1 MKKVL
6 FFSAVALSAIMMVS
20 CNKPAA
26 QTEEKEAIEQA
37 ASQEMD
43 AIRTALALAQYG
55 YAAESPAALIEA
67 ADILASTPVQPVA
80 VEGEVGAQ
88 NENEGEKAAKAE
100 VTVEQLLADA
110 RALTEDANLLALA
123 DKVAAKA
130 AEGAEATRGAYGGP
144 KYQRDR
150 VYSHSYIQYVQAF
163 YANQIAEVSV
173 VGDGDT
179 DLDLYIY
186 DENGNLIVSDTGYTD
201 RCYVRWCPRWTGN
214 FLVRV
219 VNRGGVY
226 NNFTIATN

>member
-26 QTEEKEAIEQA
+26 QTEEKEAIEQE
-37 ASQEMD
+37 ASKEMD
-43 AIRTALALAQYG
+43 AIRTALSLAQYG
-55 YAAESPAALIEA
+55 YAVESPAALIEA
-67 ADILASTPVQPVA
+67 ADILASTPAQPAA
-80 VEGEVGAQ
+80 VEGEAGAQ

-100 VTVEQLLADA
+100 VSVEQLLADA
-110 RALTEDANLLALA
+110 RALTEDEHLLAMA
-123 DKVAAKA
+123 DKVAAKV
-130 AEGAEATRGAYGGP
+130 AEGADVTRGAYGGP

-150 VYSHSYIQYVQAF
+150 VYAHSYIQYVQAF

-186 DENGNLIVSDTGYTD
+186 DENGNLIVSDTDYTD
-201 RCYVRWCPRWTGN
+201 RCYVRFCPRWTGN
-214 FLVRV
+214 FLVRI

>member
-110 RALTEDANLLALA
+110 RALTEDAKLLRLL
-123 DKVAAKA
+123 KA
-130 AEGAEATRGAYGGP
+130 QRQLVVLTVVRSINVTAFTLTATFSTFRLSMQTKSLRY
-144 KYQRDR
+144 
-150 VYSHSYIQYVQAF
+150 
-163 YANQIAEVSV
+163 
-173 VGDGDT
+173 
-179 DLDLYIY
+179 L
-186 DENGNLIVSDTGYTD
+186 
-201 RCYVRWCPRWTGN
+201 
-214 FLVRV
+214 
-219 VNRGGVY
+219 
-226 NNFTIATN
+226 

>member
-1 MKKVL
+1 
-6 FFSAVALSAIMMVS
+6 MMVS

-26 QTEEKEAIEQA
+26 QTEEKEAIEQE
-37 ASQEMD
+37 ASQGLD
-43 AIRTALALAQYG
+43 AFRTALSLAQYG
-55 YAAESPAALIEA
+55 YAVQSPAALIEA
-67 ADILASTPVQPVA
+67 ADILASTPAEEVA
-80 VEGEVGAQ
+80 VEGEAGAQ

-100 VTVEQLLADA
+100 ITVEQLLADA
-110 RALTEDANLLALA
+110 RALTDDANLLALA

-130 AEGAEATRGAYGGP
+130 AAAAEAEGTRGATGGP

-163 YANQIAEVSV
+163 YASQIAEVSV

-179 DLDLYIY
+179 DLDLYVY

-214 FLVRV
+214 FLIRV

>member
-6 FFSAVALSAIMMVS
+6 FFSAIALSAIMMVS

-26 QTEEKEAIEQA
+26 QTEEKEAIEAA
-37 ASQEMD
+37 ASESVD
-43 AIRTALALAQYG
+43 ALRTALALAQYG
-55 YAAESPAALIEA
+55 YAAESPMALIEA
-67 ADILASTPVQPVA
+67 ADILASTPAQPA
-80 VEGEVGAQ
+80 EAEAERGAQ

-100 VTVEQLLADA
+100 ISAEQLLADA
-110 RALTEDANLLALA
+110 RAMTEDANLLALA
-123 DKVAAKA
+123 DKVAAKLV
-130 AEGAEATRGAYGGP
+130 EGADVTRGAYGGP

-150 VYSHSYIQYVQAF
+150 VYSHSYVQYVQAF
-163 YANQIAEVSV
+163 YANQIAEVAV

-186 DENGNLIVSDTGYTD
+186 DENGNLIVSDTDYTD
-201 RCYVRWCPRWTGN
+201 RCYVRFQPRWTGN
-214 FLVRV
+214 FLIKI